1 MNPVPTILAATL
13 PEHYLCAR
21 RLFEN
26 YQRWLGI
33 DLCFQHFND
42 ELNEI
47 PSMYGPP
54 SGALLL
60 AEMDHHYIG
69 CVGLR
74 LLEPGIAEMKR
85 MYLADSARGLGI
97 GRALA
102 ERCVLA
108 ARDLGYTAIRLD
120 TLPRLNAATAIY
132 RKLGFV
138 EIAPYRH
145 NPDPETLFF
154 ELRL

>member
-1 MNPVPTILAATL
+1 MNPSFTISAATL
-13 PEHYLCAR
+13 PEHYACAL
-21 RLFEN
+21 RLFKN

-54 SGALLL
+54 LGALLL
-60 AEMDHHYIG
+60 AKMDNHYVG

-85 MYLADSARGLGI
+85 MYLAVPARGLGI

-102 ERCVLA
+102 ERCVLV

-120 TLPRLNAATAIY
+120 TLPRLGVATAIY
-132 RKLGFV
+132 RKLGFI

-154 ELRL
+154 ELKL